1 MFLFK
6 VDGCKNYTVLSEA
19 DRLSHNNRR
28 FRKKDL
34 VTGWYRLQGP
44 ARDRLADKCVLK
56 GRSGTDFS
64 GYLTQTHPTV
74 TEGVVT
80 RQVCFSRKRSSCFT
94 RYLIKVKNCSSYYV
108 YELQNTV
115 VCKILRS
122 CGNKSAGKLTCRCLL
137 CITH

>member
-1 MFLFK
+1 MVCFLFK
-6 VDGCKNYTVLSEA
+6 ADGCKNYTVLSEA
-19 DRLSHNNRR
+19 DPLSHNNRG
-28 FRKKDL
+28 FLKKDL

-44 ARDRLADKCVLK
+44 AREQVADKCVRK
-56 GRSGTDFS
+56 GRRGTDIS
-64 GYLTQTHPTV
+64 GWLKHPNV

-80 RQVCFSRKRSSCFT
+80 RQVCFSRKNSCCFT
-94 RYLIKVKNCSSYYV
+94 RNLIKVKNCSSYYV

-122 CGNKSAGKLTCRCLL
+122 CGNKSAGKLPCCLL